1 MPPPAADDP
10 RIDLARRRTA
20 YATFRTSL
28 ALDRT
33 TLAWIRTALTFETFG
48 LGMVGFYR
56 AVNLATRTERSER
69 LHQLAIHVGVM
80 LVVIGMF
87 ALLISAW
94 SHVRALRALRRGA
107 APPLPVVPLS
117 VAIGSCVALLCLY
130 ALWLVFRP

>member
-1 MPPPAADDP
+1 MPPAADDP

-48 LGMVGFYR
+48 LGMIGFFR
-56 AVNLATRTERSER
+56 TLNQAAHTERTER
-69 LHQLAIHVGVM
+69 LHQFAIHVGVV
-80 LVVIGMF
+80 LVVVGMI

-94 SHVRALRALRRGA
+94 SHARALRVLRRGD
-107 APPLPVVPLS
+107 APRLPLVPLS
-117 VAIGSCVALLCLY
+117 VAIGSCVGLLCLY
-130 ALWLVFRP
+130 ALWWIFHS